1 MLTIRTKLIV
11 AVVLVLTAVLVA
23 FGTFIYFQ
31 VTEADMAI
39 LDARLESHADKLA
52 TEFEENR
59 YEMNFPDVPALLEI
73 RTEGLVHP
81 MMRVVD
87 SMGTVIYADSM
98 LVPLPLHNWNDLVT
112 RKEIYETILTGRASQ
127 RSLWI
132 PVEIDDHFRHALQVT
147 ASLSDI
153 ETGHARLRLLF
164 LLVIPCALVV
174 TAVAIA
180 LIVRWAFRPMKDM
193 IATAMTTS
201 GSDLSKRVSLP
212 NGRDEVHALG
222 AALNTMMERIESAF
236 RSQKQFTADASH
248 EIRTPLTI
256 IRSEAEF
263 SLRRTRDKKTKE
275 SLTIVLSELDH
286 LKSLTDDLL
295 LIAKLESQQ
304 VSLLLQPVDLNA
316 LVKECVQRMK
326 RSSGRRRMICQPERT
341 HDVVVRADAD
351 HLRRVMFNLLDNA
364 VRYSSPS
371 STIRVSIGNDEH
383 NATVVVEDHGGGIL
397 PEAMPR
403 IFERFHRGPEARSN
417 HTGSGL
423 GLAIVARIVEL
434 HGGRIAVQSTPG
446 QGTTFSVALPL
457 DPDH

>member
-1 MLTIRTKLIV
+1 MLTIRTRIIG
-11 AVVLVLTAVLVA
+11 AVVLVVTAVLCA
-23 FGTFIYFQ
+23 FGTLIYFQ

-39 LDARLESHADKLA
+39 LDARLESHADKIA

-59 YEMNFPDVPALLEI
+59 HEMNFPDVPALLEI

-87 SMGTVIYADSM
+87 STGTVMYADSM
-98 LVPLPLHNWNDLVT
+98 LLPLPLRSW
-112 RKEIYETILTGRASQ
+112 KEIVTGKKIYENVVAGGASQ

-153 ETGHARLRLLF
+153 ETGHARLRLLL
-164 LLVIPCALVV
+164 LLVIPCALILS
-174 TAVAIA
+174 ALAIA

-193 IATAMTTS
+193 IATAMSTS
-201 GSDLSKRVSLP
+201 ARDLSKRVPLP
-212 NGRDEVHALG
+212 DARDEVHALG

-256 IRSEAEF
+256 IRSETEF
-263 SLRRTRDKKTKE
+263 SLRRIRDKKTKE

-304 VSLLLQPVDLNA
+304 VSLLLQPVDLDA
-316 LVKECVQRMK
+316 LVRECVVRMK
-326 RSSGRRRMICQPERT
+326 RSSVRRRMICQSEGT

-364 VRYSSPS
+364 VKYSPPS
-371 STIRVSIGNDEH
+371 STIRVSIGHDMH
-383 NATVVVEDHGGGIL
+383 NATVAVEDRGRGIL
-397 PEAMPR
+397 PDALPR
-403 IFERFHRGPEARSN
+403 IFERFHRGAEAPSN

-434 HGGRIAVQSTPG
+434 HGGTITLRSTPRKG
-446 QGTTFSVALPL
+446 SSFSLTLPL
-457 DPDH
+457 HRDR